1 MDNYETLLNKL
12 ANLLNQQEDKRKLHE
27 IENKIFLDKDALKLI
42 TNYQKAQE
50 DYNFAIGHFSHEEK
64 IVEKYQK
71 LLVNAKRKMD
81 LYPAIEEYNKLY
93 LKISEPTLYLE
104 KEIHKILD
112 LKDHEKC

>member
-50 DYNFAIGHFSHEEK
+50 DYN
-64 IVEKYQK
+64 
-71 LLVNAKRKMD
+71 
-81 LYPAIEEYNKLY
+81 KLY